1 MVLLGKQLGS
11 IKRPGSS
18 LYLLSAFSRDIALN
32 VGGAFGILIL
42 RTCFNPH
49 LEDQFPSRMYV
60 RLEPILDL
68 LRMFCISLVTHP
80 KDVR

>member
-1 MVLLGKQLGS
+1 MVT
-11 IKRPGSS
+11 IPGSS
-18 LYLLSAFSRDIALN
+18 LYFRFAFSRDIALN

-42 RTCFNPH
+42 LTCFNHH

-60 RLEPILDL
+60 RLEPILDP